1 MKTAVLWTLIA
12 INALLLI
19 SFLHRVG
26 MRENAALAQGQAQPR
41 RPGDYL
47 MIPGEITGGSAGI
60 VYIVDMT
67 NAKLSAMTYDENN
80 RRIVSMRAVDLAQVF
95 QRGAA
100 QQPAQPQQPPQQP
113 PRGGNR

>member
-1 MKTAVLWTLIA
+1 
-12 INALLLI
+12 LLI

-26 MRENAALAQGQAQPR
+26 MRENAALAQAQPR

-80 RRIVSMRAVDLAQVF
+80 HRLVSMRSVDLSQVF
-95 QRGAA
+95 QRAA
-100 QQPAQPQQPPQQP
+100 GQPQPPQQQP
-113 PRGGNR
+113 QPRGGGNR